1 MAQTPTQLGTKSKQ
15 ISQPKESDQILRS
28 PPFGAMA
35 PTGNRPDKLFEV
47 GQLAMMEG
55 GLHRIMA
62 VEPISFRI
70 MLGIRCEVTAV
81 SANSITLKADEWT
94 ELGDNATGSGSS
106 PSGANGAYVD
116 VQANDTIFL
125 GEQNHRSDCQ
135 TITVSSASGR
145 LSSTNGSTVTPNET
159 INTGRISVGDEA
171 TLMRIPGATSPSGG
185 AGGAVVLTPK
195 DYAGLESPDGN
206 VIYNLSIGVSE
217 QEAIIDRDGTTTSVI
232 ETNKSPNQE
241 SIINPS
247 KPQMSIGMAKYTNVG
262 LISPAVRVY
271 QPPGVAK
278 FCMDETAFGGPRLST
293 SDRLIWG
300 KSGFIESH
308 VSSDRDPNPLF
319 NFWTGVGEQSL
330 PEFQAVNRHINEL
343 IAPSLLLIGWKY
355 FVRPVP
361 DEEVIQMVRKAG
373 SFKYEVIPTPFM
385 EMVAKSDSRA
395 GPSEGWHTWVQ
406 ENRGKR
412 ISFEEYRQATSIMSN
427 ATYSMLNGTMPSNRQ
442 SKREDPRSKYRGL

>member
-1 MAQTPTQLGTKSKQ
+1 
-15 ISQPKESDQILRS
+15 
-28 PPFGAMA
+28 
-35 PTGNRPDKLFEV
+35 
-47 GQLAMMEG
+47 
-55 GLHRIMA
+55 
-62 VEPISFRI
+62 
-70 MLGIRCEVTAV
+70 
-81 SANSITLKADEWT
+81 
-94 ELGDNATGSGSS
+94 
-106 PSGANGAYVD
+106 
-116 VQANDTIFL
+116 
-125 GEQNHRSDCQ
+125 
-135 TITVSSASGR
+135 
-145 LSSTNGSTVTPNET
+145 
-159 INTGRISVGDEA
+159 
-171 TLMRIPGATSPSGG
+171 
-185 AGGAVVLTPK
+185 
-195 DYAGLESPDGN
+195 
-206 VIYNLSIGVSE
+206 
-217 QEAIIDRDGTTTSVI
+217 
-232 ETNKSPNQE
+232 
-241 SIINPS
+241 
-247 KPQMSIGMAKYTNVG
+247 MSIGMAKYTNVG

-330 PEFQAVNRHINEL
+330 PEFQVVNRHINEL

-385 EMVAKSDSRA
+385 EMVAKSDSRS